1 MALFLTLK
9 VFFPHGIHFEIWN
22 ILVFEAKLLFVVVF
36 NSIVHLLFYGTFL
49 SFFFFLFREL
59 KEKQFFWEQK
69 FWFIHPTNGCRC

>member
-49 SFFFFLFREL
+49 SFFFF
-59 KEKQFFWEQK
+59 
-69 FWFIHPTNGCRC
+69 FI

>member
-36 NSIVHLLFYGTFL
+36 NSIVHLLFYSTFSFL
-49 SFFFFLFREL
+49 SFFFF
-59 KEKQFFWEQK
+59 
-69 FWFIHPTNGCRC
+69 I

>member
-49 SFFFFLFREL
+49 SFFFFFYFNKRKNLF
-59 KEKQFFWEQK
+59 KESENRWINKK
-69 FWFIHPTNGCRC
+69 TTNK